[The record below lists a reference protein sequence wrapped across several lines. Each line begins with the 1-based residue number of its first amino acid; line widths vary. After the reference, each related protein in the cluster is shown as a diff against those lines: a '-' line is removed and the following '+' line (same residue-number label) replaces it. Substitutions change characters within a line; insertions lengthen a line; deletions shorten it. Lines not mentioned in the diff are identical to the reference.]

1 MVSAIRHHGT
11 HADWSAR
18 ALNAHLDANL
28 KAQAAGTRAQIE
40 QREDAEVLQDMWR
53 TQRSLLDRLG

>member
-18 ALNAHLDANL
+18 AMNAHLDANVKEL
-28 KAQAAGTRAQIE
+28 AAATRARIQ
-40 QREDAEVLQDMWR
+40 QQNDAETLQDMWQS
-53 TQRSLLDRLG
+53 QRSLLDLLA